1 MKPDKTLYI
10 ICADF
15 ECLVKKIDGCS
26 NNPAKSSAAKIG
38 EHIPCGYSM
47 STIWGFGHIKDKN
60 TLYYGKD
67 STKKFCKSLR
77 EHAKSVIG
85 SKKKKM
91 LPLKNKE
98 LKSY

>member
-1 MKPDKTLYI
+1 MKPDKALYI

-15 ECLVKKIDGCS
+15 ECLVKKIDGYS
-26 NNPAKSSAAKIG
+26 NNPAKSSAVKIG

-91 LPLKNKE
+91 LPRKNKE